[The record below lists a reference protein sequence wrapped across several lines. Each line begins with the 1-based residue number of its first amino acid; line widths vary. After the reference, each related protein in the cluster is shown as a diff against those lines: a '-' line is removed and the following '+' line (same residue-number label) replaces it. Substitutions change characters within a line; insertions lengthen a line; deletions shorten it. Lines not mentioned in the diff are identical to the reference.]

1 MCWSI
6 KKLECRRSGHKQKHT
21 EADCVKKMR
30 AIVAGQCTDGQKQT
44 KGSTIY
50 TWGES
55 GNWTQENKVQVK
67 ISKEM
72 EAREKRKF
80 QVITK

>member
-21 EADCVKKMR
+21 EADCVKKIR
-30 AIVAGQCTDGQKQT
+30 AIFAGQCTDGQKQT

-50 TWGES
+50 TWG
-55 GNWTQENKVQVK
+55 
-67 ISKEM
+67 
-72 EAREKRKF
+72 
-80 QVITK
+80 